1 MREGRAGRY
10 RVGMIQGTSSVGTV
24 LSSHPAW
31 APWDNS
37 GLRARLGGRS
47 SPRTSFVS
55 ELQVEVAEREA
66 TTPPERSRRGGKH
79 RPKRR

>member
-1 MREGRAGRY
+1 
-10 RVGMIQGTSSVGTV
+10 MIQGTNPVGTV
-24 LSSHPAW
+24 ASSSPSW
-31 APWDNS
+31 QPWDNS
-37 GLRARLGGRS
+37 ALRARLGGQS